1 MILVPEDVYKELV
14 AAATSKQPKTTL
26 KVESAEEPTAEKQ
39 LIAQTKKTMKEI
51 ARNRRSNPDERQIQ
65 LMQEFKR
72 YKKLKSDLD
81 EKPAKVHVDNLEALI
96 DEEKRRENDQAKQS
110 LLKRQISEFAHNL
123 ELLPM
128 ENRNHQEAFD
138 EEREEEEN
146 PPIINKYPRKKIP
159 SPNKIQL
166 RARLKPSAKAKPY
179 PDIAN
184 ASIPAVARQQLFSA
198 WRENNDYRDA
208 NNLVTPRAFRPQ
220 LWE

>member
-1 MILVPEDVYKELV
+1 MKYSTKMILVPEDVYKELV
-14 AAATSKQPKTTL
+14 ASAASKQQKTTTIEL
-26 KVESAEEPTAEKQ
+26 ESSEEPAAEKQ

-51 ARNRRSNPDERQIQ
+51 ARNRRSNPDERQIR

-96 DEEKRRENDQAKQS
+96 EEETRRENDRAKRS
-110 LLKRQISEFAHNL
+110 LLKRQISEFPHNL
-123 ELLPM
+123 ELPPM
-128 ENRNHQEAFD
+128 ENWNHQEAFE

-166 RARLKPSAKAKPY
+166 RPRLKL
-179 PDIAN
+179 D
-184 ASIPAVARQQLFSA
+184 
-198 WRENNDYRDA
+198 
-208 NNLVTPRAFRPQ
+208 
-220 LWE
+220 